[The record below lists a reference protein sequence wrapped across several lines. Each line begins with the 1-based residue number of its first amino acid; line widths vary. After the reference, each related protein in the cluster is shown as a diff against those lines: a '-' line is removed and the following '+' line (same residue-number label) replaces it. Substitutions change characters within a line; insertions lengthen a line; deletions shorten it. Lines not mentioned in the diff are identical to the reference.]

1 MALSVNAL
9 RLTRGQAI
17 AKRVFDVVLSAAG
30 LLLIWPLLLAVAIA
44 IKLGDGGPVLFRQ
57 QRVGLQRRTFTLLKF
72 RTMVPRAELLRAEL
86 LSRNEADGPLFKV
99 REDPRVTRIGRW
111 LRRFSI
117 DELPQLL
124 NVLKGE
130 MSLVGPR
137 PPLVGEVD
145 AYEDWQLDRLEVR
158 PGITGLWQVSGR
170 SDLSFDEYVRLD
182 LFYIENWSL
191 AYDLFIVAKTVPLL
205 LFPKGAY

>member
-1 MALSVNAL
+1 
-9 RLTRGQAI
+9 
-17 AKRVFDVVLSAAG
+17 
-30 LLLIWPLLLAVAIA
+30 
-44 IKLGDGGPVLFRQ
+44 
-57 QRVGLQRRTFTLLKF
+57 
-72 RTMVPRAELLRAEL
+72 MVPRAESLLADL
-86 LSRNEADGPLFKV
+86 MSRNEADGPLFKV
-99 REDPRVTRIGRW
+99 REDPRVTGIGRW
-111 LRRFSI
+111 LRRYSV

-137 PPLVGEVD
+137 PPLAAEVA

-170 SDLSFDEYVRLD
+170 SNLSFDEYVRLD
-182 LFYIENWSL
+182 LFYIENWSI
-191 AYDLFIVAKTVPLL
+191 AYDLFIVAKTMPLL